1 MFLYFHL
8 IYINISF
15 DHSEIR
21 EFNPNSKRR
30 PRDVTK
36 EIDVKDTIDWTELLY
51 FKNARQLN
59 KQTASDAC
67 IRFEHLIMSDTT
79 AVVIED
85 AEEEDDEIVGENDF
99 VVEG

>member
-1 MFLYFHL
+1 MSIHL
-8 IYINISF
+8 VS

-30 PRDVTK
+30 PRDVTRDM
-36 EIDVKDTIDWTELLY
+36 DVKDTIDWTELLY
-51 FKNARQLN
+51 FKHGKRLD

-67 IRFEHLIMSDTT
+67 IRFEYLIMSDTT

-85 AEEEDDEIVGENDF
+85 VAEEEEEVVGEDDF

>member
-1 MFLYFHL
+1 MSIHL
-8 IYINISF
+8 VS

-30 PRDVTK
+30 PRDVTRDM
-36 EIDVKDTIDWTELLY
+36 DVKDTIDWTELLY
-51 FKNARQLN
+51 FKHGKRLD

-67 IRFEHLIMSDTT
+67 IRFEYLIMSDTT

-85 AEEEDDEIVGENDF
+85 VAEEEEVVGEDDF